1 LKLPNENELQ
11 ILDQK
16 IDLLMEKPGHM
27 QNRMKDDTAVSEAI
41 VDCLLERMDKF
52 NESERIL
59 DKDMFKQ

>member
-1 LKLPNENELQ
+1 
-11 ILDQK
+11 
-16 IDLLMEKPGHM
+16 MEKPGYM